1 MNTLAL
7 DLGTKMGWCMRIGT
21 QPLWSGYKD
30 FKNGKFDG
38 AGIRFVKFT
47 RWLDVLLGM
56 AEGRIDY
63 VCFEAVRNHLGVDAA
78 HAYGGFF
85 AHLTAWCELH
95 GIPYEGTS
103 VQSIKIAV
111 TGKGNSPK
119 EIVMAEVARFG
130 HLTADDNEAD
140 AIALMVWAM
149 KSGKAGPIE
158 GIQFKRPRSRLKSL
172 QPVKQKRA
180 VPGRPIRR
188 KK

>member
-1 MNTLAL
+1 
-7 DLGTKMGWCMRIGT
+7 
-21 QPLWSGYKD
+21 
-30 FKNGKFDG
+30 
-38 AGIRFVKFT
+38 
-47 RWLDVLLGM
+47 M
-56 AEGRIDY
+56 ASLQCRRH
-63 VCFEAVRNHLGVDAA
+63 V
-78 HAYGGFF
+78 F
-85 AHLTAWCELH
+85 AQRVAE
-95 GIPYEGTS
+95 S
-103 VQSIKIAV
+103 QQ
-111 TGKGNSPK
+111 TGHH
-119 EIVMAEVARFG
+119 VARFG